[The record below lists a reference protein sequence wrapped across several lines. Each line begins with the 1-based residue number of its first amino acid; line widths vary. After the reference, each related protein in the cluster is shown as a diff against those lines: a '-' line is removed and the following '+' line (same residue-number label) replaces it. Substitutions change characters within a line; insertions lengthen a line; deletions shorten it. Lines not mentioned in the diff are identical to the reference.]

1 MKKKRGSSVDFFKK
15 SPRKHRGKQK
25 QHKQANNSQNQI
37 NHDQLYT
44 NLAENLQKIKET
56 LGYSEDIIIRE
67 FRIGREKSIKASII
81 FTDGLVDTISNQEFI
96 LESLMKDFPQAD
108 LNTISMEELVLNIK
122 ETTLTVA
129 EIKDISNYN
138 SLYESL
144 FSGNVILLINGY
156 SVGLAISM
164 KGGKERNVTEPSSE
178 NSIRGPREALTE
190 NIRVNTALIR
200 RKINNPNLW
209 LESRKMGKQTKTTV
223 SLMYIKGIA
232 NNKVI
237 EEIRRRLD
245 TINIDSILDTLY
257 IEELIQDETYT
268 PFPTIYSS
276 ERPDVIA
283 GNLLE
288 GRIAILVDGT
298 PFVLIVPA
306 VFIQFLHAPD
316 DYYNRSDITTL
327 LRILRLIGL
336 LIAMLGPSVYI
347 AITTFHQEML
357 PTPLLISLAAQRE
370 GVPFPAFVEAL
381 MMEVTFEILR
391 ESGLRLPRAIGQAVS
406 IVGTLVI
413 GTAAVEAG
421 IVSAAMVIV
430 VSITAISSFIVSSY
444 NLSIS
449 IRMLRFPFMG
459 LAASFG
465 FFGITFGFFAVILH
479 LCNLRSFGVPYL
491 SPFAPYIKED
501 QKDAV
506 FQFPRWAQV
515 SRPRFISQ
523 RNIEREDTD
532 MPKPDKGNN

>member
-1 MKKKRGSSVDFFKK
+1 MVFFKK
-15 SPRKHRGKQK
+15 SIRSNDIKNKHLKPKNTSRNQNGTGKL
-25 QHKQANNSQNQI
+25 S
-37 NHDQLYT
+37 NHLK
-44 NLAENLQKIKET
+44 ENLQKIKET
-56 LGYSEDIIIRE
+56 VGSSEDIIIRE
-67 FRIGREKSIKASII
+67 FRIGRENSIKASII

-96 LESLMKDFPQAD
+96 LESLMKDFPQAGF
-108 LNTISMEELVLNIK
+108 NTKSMEDLVLNIK

-129 EIKDISNYN
+129 DIKDISDYQL
-138 SLYESL
+138 LYESL

-164 KGGKERNVTEPSSE
+164 KGGKERSVTEPSTE
-178 NSIRGPREALTE
+178 NSITGPREALTE

-209 LESRKMGKQTKTTV
+209 LESRKIGEQTKTNV

-232 NNKVI
+232 NEEVI
-237 EEIRRRLD
+237 EEVRSRLD
-245 TINIDSILDTLY
+245 RISIDSILDSLY
-257 IEELIQDETYT
+257 IEELIQDTTYT
-268 PFPTIYSS
+268 PFPTIYHS

-283 GNLLE
+283 SNLLE
-288 GRIAILVDGT
+288 GKIAILVDGT
-298 PFVLIVPA
+298 PSVLIVPA
-306 VFIQFLHAPD
+306 VFVQFLHAPD
-316 DYYNRSDITTL
+316 DYYSRADITTL
-327 LRILRLIGL
+327 LRILRFIGL

-391 ESGLRLPRAIGQAVS
+391 ESGLRLPKAIGQAVS

-413 GTAAVEAG
+413 GSAAVEAG
-421 IVSAAMVIV
+421 IVSAGMVIV

-465 FFGITFGFFAVILH
+465 FFGITFGVTAVILH
-479 LCNLRSFGVPYL
+479 LCSLRSFGVPYMV
-491 SPFAPYIKED
+491 PFAPYIKED
-501 QKDAV
+501 QKDALV
-506 FQFPRWAQV
+506 LFPRWALSTRQ
-515 SRPRFISQ
+515 RLISQ
-523 RNIEREDTD
+523 RNIKREDSD
-532 MPKPDKGNN
+532 IPKPDQGNN

>member
-1 MKKKRGSSVDFFKK
+1 MVFLKK
-15 SPRKHRGKQK
+15 SIRNRGIKNKHSKPK
-25 QHKQANNSQNQI
+25 NPSQNQQHSSKLSI
-37 NHDQLYT
+37 QLE
-44 NLAENLQKIKET
+44 ENLQEIKET
-56 LGYSEDIIIRE
+56 LGFSEDIIIRE

-96 LESLMKDFPQAD
+96 LESLMRDFPQAD
-108 LNTISMEELVLNIK
+108 VNKISMEDLILTIK

-129 EIKDISNYN
+129 EVKDITDYQL
-138 SLYESL
+138 LYESL
-144 FSGNVILLINGY
+144 FSGHVILLINGH

-164 KGGKERNVTEPSSE
+164 KGGKERSVTEPSTE
-178 NSIRGPREALTE
+178 NSIRGPRESLTE

-209 LESRKMGKQTKTTV
+209 LESRKIGKQTKTNV

-232 NNKVI
+232 NEEVI
-237 EEIRRRLD
+237 EEVRSRLD
-245 TINIDSILDTLY
+245 RINIDSILDSLY
-257 IEELIQDETYT
+257 IEEFIQDTTFT
-268 PFPTIYSS
+268 PFPTIYHS
-276 ERPDVIA
+276 ERPDVVA
-283 GNLLE
+283 ANLLE

-306 VFIQFLHAPD
+306 IFVQFLHAPD
-316 DYYNRSDITTL
+316 DYYSRADITTL
-327 LRILRLIGL
+327 LRILRFIGI
-336 LIAMLGPSVYI
+336 LIALLGPSVYI

-370 GVPFPAFVEAL
+370 GVPFPAFIEAL

-391 ESGLRLPRAIGQAVS
+391 ESGLRLPKAIGQAVS

-444 NLSIS
+444 NLSIA

-465 FFGITFGFFAVILH
+465 FFGITFGITAVILH
-479 LCNLRSFGVPYL
+479 LCSLKSFGVPYML
-491 SPFAPYIKED
+491 PFAPYMKED
-501 QKDAV
+501 QKDAL
-506 FQFPRWAQV
+506 FLFPRWAQ
-515 SRPRFISQ
+515 STRQRSISPT
-523 RNIEREDTD
+523 NIKRQDSD
-532 MPKPDKGNN
+532 IPKPDQGNN